1 MSLVL
6 IHFITK
12 SITFTNLALFPTTQ
26 PLAATFLLSGYELN
40 FFFFLN
46 RNDTMQYLVVFCLVS
61 LMPPSS
67 FTQSEILCISVC
79 IHVCV
84 LWEGGEEWFGR
95 KITHDN
101 FLKRFE
107 GLTLEVLVFFFVV

>member
-1 MSLVL
+1 MHTCVC
-6 IHFITK
+6 
-12 SITFTNLALFPTTQ
+12 
-26 PLAATFLLSGYELN
+26 
-40 FFFFLN
+40 
-46 RNDTMQYLVVFCLVS
+46 VF
-61 LMPPSS
+61 MY
-67 FTQSEILCISVC
+67 VC

-84 LWEGGEEWFGR
+84 LWEGREEWLGR

>member
-84 LWEGGEEWFGR
+84 CIHICL
-95 KITHDN
+95 
-101 FLKRFE
+101 
-107 GLTLEVLVFFFVV
+107 